1 MKGLVVTKDN
11 KLYLE
16 ENLEFS
22 QLKDVFGR
30 MEERKC

>member
-16 ENLEFS
+16 ENLPIPETGDYEATG
-22 QLKDVFGR
+22 K
-30 MEERKC
+30 K